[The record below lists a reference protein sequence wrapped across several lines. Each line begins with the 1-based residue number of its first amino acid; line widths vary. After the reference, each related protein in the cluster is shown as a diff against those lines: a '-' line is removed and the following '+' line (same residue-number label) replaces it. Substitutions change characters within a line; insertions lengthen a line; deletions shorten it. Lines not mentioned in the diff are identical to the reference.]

1 MNDTHEVS
9 LSKNGP
15 PETVLPAENPL
26 AIESL
31 NEALQAP
38 KAQIRDAIAEVIADW
53 PNNLLAWAT
62 LGDFGRDQVESYAA
76 YRVGYHRGLDRLRQS
91 GWKGSGFVLWDK
103 TENLGFLRC
112 LEGLAELSNEIG
124 DTEDS
129 DRCFHF
135 LKQLDPSYQ
144 K

>member
-124 DTEDS
+124 DDEES

>member
-1 MNDTHEVS
+1 MNDSHEVS

-76 YRVGYHRGLDRLRQS
+76 YRVWYHRGLDRLRQS

-124 DTEDS
+124 DTEES
-129 DRCFHF
+129 ERWFHF

>member
-1 MNDTHEVS
+1 MNDSHEVS

-76 YRVGYHRGLDRLRQS
+76 YRVGYHRGLERLRQS
-91 GWKGSGFVLWDK
+91 GWKGAGFVLWDK

-124 DTEDS
+124 DTEES

>member
-1 MNDTHEVS
+1 MSDSHEVS

-38 KAQIRDAIAEVIADW
+38 KGQIRDAIAEVIADW

-124 DTEDS
+124 DTDES

>member
-1 MNDTHEVS
+1 MNDSHEVS

-38 KAQIRDAIAEVIADW
+38 KAQIRDAIAGVIADW

-124 DTEDS
+124 DTEES

>member
-1 MNDTHEVS
+1 MNDSHEVS

-31 NEALQAP
+31 NEALKAP
-38 KAQIRDAIAEVIADW
+38 KGQIRDAIAEVIADW

-124 DTEDS
+124 DTEES

>member
-1 MNDTHEVS
+1 MNDSHEVS

-124 DTEDS
+124 DTEES

>member
-1 MNDTHEVS
+1 MNDSHEVS

-15 PETVLPAENPL
+15 PETVLHAENPL

-124 DTEDS
+124 DTEES

>member
-1 MNDTHEVS
+1 MNDSHEVS
-9 LSKNGP
+9 LSKNGR

-38 KAQIRDAIAEVIADW
+38 KAQIRDAIAGVIADW

-124 DTEDS
+124 DTEES

>member
-1 MNDTHEVS
+1 MNDSHEVS

-53 PNNLLAWAT
+53 PNNLMAWAT

-124 DTEDS
+124 DTEES

>member
-1 MNDTHEVS
+1 MNDSHEVS

-76 YRVGYHRGLDRLRQS
+76 YRVGYLRGLDRLRQR

-124 DTEDS
+124 DTEES

>member
-1 MNDTHEVS
+1 MNDSHEVS

-62 LGDFGRDQVESYAA
+62 KGDFGREQVAA
-76 YRVGYHRGLDRLRQS
+76 
-91 GWKGSGFVLWDK
+91 
-103 TENLGFLRC
+103 
-112 LEGLAELSNEIG
+112 
-124 DTEDS
+124 
-129 DRCFHF
+129 
-135 LKQLDPSYQ
+135 
-144 K
+144 

>member
-1 MNDTHEVS
+1 MNDSHEVS

-38 KAQIRDAIAEVIADW
+38 KAQIRDAIAGVIADW

-103 TENLGFLRC
+103 TEHLGFLRC

-124 DTEDS
+124 DTEES

>member
-1 MNDTHEVS
+1 MNDSHEVS

-53 PNNLLAWAT
+53 PNNLLAWST

-91 GWKGSGFVLWDK
+91 GLKGSGFVLWDK

-124 DTEDS
+124 DTEES

>member
-1 MNDTHEVS
+1 MSDSHEVS

-38 KAQIRDAIAEVIADW
+38 KAQIRDAIAGVIADW

-124 DTEDS
+124 DTEES

>member
-1 MNDTHEVS
+1 MNDSHLVS

-124 DTEDS
+124 DTEES

>member
-1 MNDTHEVS
+1 MNDSHEVS

-76 YRVGYHRGLDRLRQS
+76 YRVGFHRGLDRLRQS

-124 DTEDS
+124 DTEES

>member
-1 MNDTHEVS
+1 MSDSHEVS

-38 KAQIRDAIAEVIADW
+38 KGQIRDAIAEVIADW

-103 TENLGFLRC
+103 IENLGFLRC

-124 DTEDS
+124 DTDES

>member
-1 MNDTHEVS
+1 MSDSHEVS

-38 KAQIRDAIAEVIADW
+38 KAQIRDAIAEVITDW

-124 DTEDS
+124 DTEES

>member
-1 MNDTHEVS
+1 MNDSHEVS

-31 NEALQAP
+31 NEALQAS
-38 KAQIRDAIAEVIADW
+38 KGQIRDAIAEVIADW

-124 DTEDS
+124 DTEES

>member
-1 MNDTHEVS
+1 MNDSHEVS

-124 DTEDS
+124 DTEES
-129 DRCFHF
+129 DRCFQF

>member
-1 MNDTHEVS
+1 MNDSHEVS

-38 KAQIRDAIAEVIADW
+38 KAQIRDAIAEVITDW
-53 PNNLLAWAT
+53 PNNLLAGAT
-62 LGDFGRDQVESYAA
+62 LVDFGRDQVESYAA

-124 DTEDS
+124 DTEES

>member
-62 LGDFGRDQVESYAA
+62 LGDLRRDQVESYAA

-124 DTEDS
+124 DTDES

>member
-62 LGDFGRDQVESYAA
+62 LGDLRRDQVESYAA

-124 DTEDS
+124 DTEES

>member
-1 MNDTHEVS
+1 MNDSHEVS

-103 TENLGFLRC
+103 TENLGCLRC

-124 DTEDS
+124 DTEES

>member
-1 MNDTHEVS
+1 MNDSHEVS

-103 TENLGFLRC
+103 TENLWFLRC

-124 DTEDS
+124 DTEES

>member
-1 MNDTHEVS
+1 MNDSHEVS

-76 YRVGYHRGLDRLRQS
+76 YRVGYNRGGDRLRQS
-91 GWKGSGFVLWDK
+91 GWKGCGFLLWDK

-124 DTEDS
+124 DTEES

>member
-1 MNDTHEVS
+1 MSDSHEVS

-91 GWKGSGFVLWDK
+91 GWKGSGFVLWEK

-124 DTEDS
+124 DTEES

>member
-1 MNDTHEVS
+1 MNDSHEVS

-15 PETVLPAENPL
+15 PETVLPAENSL

-103 TENLGFLRC
+103 PENLGFLRC

-124 DTEDS
+124 DTEES

>member
-1 MNDTHEVS
+1 MSDSHEVS

-31 NEALQAP
+31 NEALQAS
-38 KAQIRDAIAEVIADW
+38 KGQIRDAIAEVIADW

-91 GWKGSGFVLWDK
+91 GWKGSGFVLWEK

-124 DTEDS
+124 DTEES

>member
-1 MNDTHEVS
+1 MNDSHEVS

-26 AIESL
+26 AIEFL

-38 KAQIRDAIAEVIADW
+38 KGQIRDAIAEVIADW

-124 DTEDS
+124 DTEES

>member
-1 MNDTHEVS
+1 MNDSHEVS

-38 KAQIRDAIAEVIADW
+38 KAQIRDAIAEVLADW
-53 PNNLLAWAT
+53 PKNLLAWAT

-124 DTEDS
+124 DTEES

>member
-1 MNDTHEVS
+1 MNDSHEVS

-38 KAQIRDAIAEVIADW
+38 KGQIRDAIAEVIADW

-103 TENLGFLRC
+103 TENRGILRC

-124 DTEDS
+124 DTEES

>member
-1 MNDTHEVS
+1 MNDSHEVS

-76 YRVGYHRGLDRLRQS
+76 YRVGYHRGLDRLRES

-124 DTEDS
+124 DTEES

>member
-1 MNDTHEVS
+1 MNDSHEVS

-26 AIESL
+26 AIEFL

-38 KAQIRDAIAEVIADW
+38 KGQIRDAIAEVIADW

-91 GWKGSGFVLWDK
+91 GWKGSGFVLWEK

-124 DTEDS
+124 DTEES

>member
-1 MNDTHEVS
+1 MNDSHEVS

-38 KAQIRDAIAEVIADW
+38 KGQIRDAIAEVIADW

-103 TENLGFLRC
+103 TEKLGFLRC

-124 DTEDS
+124 DTEES

>member
-1 MNDTHEVS
+1 MSDSHEVS

-124 DTEDS
+124 DTEES

>member
-1 MNDTHEVS
+1 MNDSHEVS

-38 KAQIRDAIAEVIADW
+38 KAQIRDAIAEVMADW

-124 DTEDS
+124 DTEES